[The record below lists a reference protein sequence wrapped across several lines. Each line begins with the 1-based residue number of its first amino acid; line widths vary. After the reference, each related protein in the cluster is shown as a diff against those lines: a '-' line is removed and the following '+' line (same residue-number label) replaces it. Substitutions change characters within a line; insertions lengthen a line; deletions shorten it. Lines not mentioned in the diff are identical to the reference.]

1 MKMGMSRVSGGD
13 ESSAPRFPTKDG
25 FGDWIIEERRG
36 ISITSFTLSTFC
48 CDWRNSV
55 VFLSAANR
63 VSQHERSKYVEM
75 RRPSACQ
82 SSLHI
87 VQNGELCSFTIG
99 HEATTTGTPTLKRAN
114 TAASDKATMRY
125 GRFDVMRSMEQHQA
139 PVRSGDF
146 YASMKILQN
155 DDIIN
160 QFSQIEE
167 PQPMLILN
175 SGCDGENISTVREG
189 IVTESLKRI
198 VPFGGPT

>member
-1 MKMGMSRVSGGD
+1 
-13 ESSAPRFPTKDG
+13 
-25 FGDWIIEERRG
+25 
-36 ISITSFTLSTFC
+36 
-48 CDWRNSV
+48 

-75 RRPSACQ
+75 RRPSACR

-155 DDIIN
+155 DEIIN